1 MQARAVIAGI
11 ALTVAM
17 TAPAAAQEGEGLS
30 DNVVGTESDWT
41 VFVQPKDDPTRCW
54 SVSIPKESVN
64 TDFDGNPKE
73 VQRGDIVLSV
83 SFRPQDDVAG
93 EVSFTGGYP
102 FEEGSFVT
110 AEIGDQSFK
119 MFTQGEWAWPRPED
133 DAAMITAM
141 KAGADI
147 LLTGRSQRDTIT
159 KDTFSLFGFTAG
171 YELAGEY
178 CSQ

>member
-1 MQARAVIAGI
+1 MQARAVIAGV
-11 ALTVAM
+11 ALTIA
-17 TAPAAAQEGEGLS
+17 TLSAAAAQDEDGLS

-41 VFVQPKDDPTRCW
+41 VFADPPDDPARCW
-54 SVSIPKESVN
+54 SVSIPKETVN

-73 VQRGDIVLSV
+73 VVRGDIVLSV

-102 FEEGSFVT
+102 FEEGSLVT

-133 DAAMITAM
+133 DAAMIEAM
-141 KAGADI
+141 KGGAEI

-159 KDTFSLFGFTAG
+159 KDSFSLFGFTAG
-171 YELAGEY
+171 YELAEEY
-178 CSQ
+178 CSR